1 MVSHTLK
8 RLAAASLAAA
18 LAFSLAACGKGSS
31 SSSDSGTDANGTATL
46 KLWTH
51 NAGNETELAAINQI
65 VTDYNGSQTKYK
77 VEVQA
82 FPQDSYNQSVTAAAA
97 SKTLPCILDID
108 GPNVPNWAW
117 GGYLAPLDGLDEQL
131 SKFLPSTVGTYNG
144 KNYSVGYYDVALAMY
159 ARKSVLE
166 KNNIRIPTIDKPWT
180 AAEFNAALAT
190 LKATGEW
197 SNPLDMATANTGEW
211 WPYAYSPL
219 LQSFGGDLINRTDY
233 KSADGVLNG
242 PQALAWAKWF
252 QGLVTDGFM
261 AAKSG
266 KDAGAD
272 FLNGKSAIVW
282 NGSWGAE
289 AARAKLGDDVLFL
302 PPPDFGNGPKIGGGS
317 WQWGVSAGCKDPAGA
332 LDYLKFSLQDKYVAA
347 VSEAT
352 GTIPATDAAAA
363 MVKGYEAGGVNDIFR
378 QYSKK
383 FALVRP
389 QTPGYPFIATTFT
402 KAAQDIVNGG
412 DAQAALDQAV
422 ADIDANQKSNDY
434 FQQQ

>member
-1 MVSHTLK
+1 VVTHTLK
-8 RLAAASLAAA
+8 RLTAVSLAAA
-18 LAFSLAACGKGSS
+18 LAFTLAACGKGGS
-31 SSSDSGTDANGTATL
+31 SSSDSTNSDGAATL

-51 NAGNETELAAINQI
+51 NAGNDNELAAINQI
-65 VTDYNGSQTKYK
+65 VSDYNGSQGMYN

-97 SKTLPCILDID
+97 SKSLPCILDID

-117 GGYLAPLDGLDEQL
+117 GGYLAPLDGLDETL
-131 SKFLPSTVGTYNG
+131 SKFLPSTVGTHDG
-144 KNYSVGYYDVALAMY
+144 KNYSAGYYDVALAMY

-166 KNNIRIPTIDKPWT
+166 NNNIRIPTIDEPWT
-180 AAEFNAALAT
+180 AEEFNAALAT

-197 SNPLDMATANTGEW
+197 ANPLDMATANTGEW
-211 WPYAYSPL
+211 WPYAYSPF
-219 LQSFGGDLINRTDY
+219 LQSFGGDLIDRADY
-233 KSADGVLNG
+233 KSADGTLNG
-242 PQALAWAKWF
+242 AEALAWAKWF
-252 QGLVTDGFM
+252 RGLVDQGYM
-261 AAKSG
+261 PVKSG
-266 KDAGAD
+266 ADAGAD

-289 AARAKLGDDVLFL
+289 AARAELGDDIVFM

-317 WQWGVSAGCKDPAGA
+317 WQWGVSAGCDNMAGA

-378 QYSKK
+378 QFSKR
-383 FALVRP
+383 FAEVRP

-402 KAAQDIVNGG
+402 KAAQDILNGG
-412 DAQAALDQAV
+412 DPQAALDQAV
-422 ADIDANQKSNDY
+422 SDIDANQSSNNY
-434 FQQQ
+434 FQ